1 MTTPDDSG
9 VPDDFRPTNLEML
22 GETGCPG
29 CDALIAKTKQLA
41 EMIMEIGQMTVLPP
55 PAEANKVEE
64 LEKSARW
71 LLAEAEDE

>member
-29 CDALIAKTKQLA
+29 CDALIAKTKDLA
-41 EMIMEIGQMTVLPP
+41 ERILSLHETGSDADDL
-55 PAEANKVEE
+55 
-64 LEKSARW
+64 ARW
-71 LLAEAEDE
+71 LLEEAKDEKTG

>member
-29 CDALIAKTKQLA
+29 CDALVAKTKELA
-41 EMIMEIGQMTVLPP
+41 EMIVGTHLTDLPA
-55 PAEANKVEE
+55 AEANKVEE
-64 LEKSARW
+64 LEESARW